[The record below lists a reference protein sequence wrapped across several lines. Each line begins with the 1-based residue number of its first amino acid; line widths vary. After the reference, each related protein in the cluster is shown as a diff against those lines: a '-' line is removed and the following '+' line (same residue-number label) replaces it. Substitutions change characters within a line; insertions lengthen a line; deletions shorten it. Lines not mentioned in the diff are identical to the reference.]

1 VGLIPLSLP
10 PNSPAELN
18 LTVLGAAATLTL
30 ALPLVFGLYPAFRLS
45 RAKLGAAAARAGRRH
60 GPALSRR
67 GGQLLTALEVGLAV
81 VLLAGAGLMVRSFGR
96 LVTVDLGFDPESFL
110 TMETRPVDASAAA
123 RAAYYPELLRAIRQL
138 PGVASSGGIDVLP
151 LAETYVRFTVSD
163 AGRRLNLAHV
173 LPGYFESLGLHPLAG
188 RFPNEDDRRMGRPIV
203 VLSEAIAREL
213 FGDGTAVGQSLHVSD
228 VAHQVVGV
236 VADVRRSPLVQPDGL
251 LYLPYGSKPFG
262 NHLPITVVV
271 RPTAGASASA
281 LAERVR
287 QTARS
292 IGPPV
297 LVHRVQSGVELL
309 GGQVTRQRNQTLL
322 LSLLGGFALLLVQVG
337 IFSVTAFAVARR
349 THEIGVRM
357 AFGARPGHV
366 IWETARDAAWPV
378 AIGLAAGLA
387 GAFFGTRVLASF
399 LFETTPTDPV
409 TFAVVTVL
417 LGSSALVAAWL
428 PARRAARV
436 DPVVALRAE

>member
-1 VGLIPLSLP
+1 
-10 PNSPAELN
+10 
-18 LTVLGAAATLTL
+18 L

-163 AGRRLNLAHV
+163 AGRRVNLAHV

-262 NHLPITVVV
+262 NHLPITVV
-271 RPTAGASASA
+271 
-281 LAERVR
+281 VR